1 MNHPKGDGRL
11 GFRRAQERGRADHG
25 WLESYHTFSFADYRD
40 PNWMG
45 FRALRVINDDRVK
58 PSNGFPRHGHRDM
71 EIVSYVLEGALEHKD
86 SMGTGSVIRPGDV
99 QRMSAGTG
107 VLHSEYNASSQD
119 LVHFLQIW
127 LIPTEAGMPPSYEQ
141 KTFAD
146 SEKRGRLRVVASP
159 DGRNGSVTVHSDAVI
174 AASVL
179 GQGDRVDVAVAPG
192 RHAWVH
198 VAKGRI
204 RVEDVDLFAGDAVF
218 TSAPGILR
226 LSGAE
231 KGDPAEIIAFD
242 LG

>member
-1 MNHPKGDGRL
+1 M
-11 GFRRAQERGRADHG
+11 
-25 WLESYHTFSFADYRD
+25 
-40 PNWMG
+40 
-45 FRALRVINDDRVK
+45 
-58 PSNGFPRHGHRDM
+58 
-71 EIVSYVLEGALEHKD
+71 
-86 SMGTGSVIRPGDV
+86 
-99 QRMSAGTG
+99 
-107 VLHSEYNASSQD
+107 
-119 LVHFLQIW
+119 
-127 LIPTEAGMPPSYEQ
+127 
-141 KTFAD
+141 
-146 SEKRGRLRVVASP
+146 
-159 DGRNGSVTVHSDAVI
+159 TVHSDAVI